1 MLRLYKLSAF
11 VFGLLMLVAPGCR
24 KSDNAKLPNLQRVP
38 VPLFTVDQTM
48 DVLIQE
54 PDKFKGKF
62 TVDLYFKDD
71 VKPKSMDIVVAR
83 NEDYGNVKVY
93 KSNVTTF
100 PTTYE
105 VTGQELATLFGI
117 PITDIKPGDTF
128 EFGSNM
134 TLQNGTVVP
143 MFSPVGIG
151 YGTGITNLPNA
162 SVLATFRAVCP
173 LDINSF
179 VGSASVEDPKFLEAT
194 YPVTVSVEGTD
205 VLKITGFAGDASSVL
220 RIKIINRTQTATI
233 AEQVF
238 AADFFGYHNAKA
250 VGTGVVDA
258 CDNKIAMNLAFSVDE
273 GSFGSFTV
281 TLVK

>member
-1 MLRLYKLSAF
+1 MLRLYKMSAC
-11 VFGLLMLVAPGCR
+11 VFGLLMLVAGCR
-24 KSDNAKLPNLQRVP
+24 KSDNPKLPNLERVP
-38 VPLFTVDQTM
+38 VPKYTVDETM

-54 PDKFKGKF
+54 PDKFRGKF

-83 NEDYGNVKVY
+83 NEDYGNVKVF

-100 PTTYE
+100 PVTYE

-117 PITDIKPGDTF
+117 PLTDIKPGDIF

-134 TLQNGTVVP
+134 TLQSGKVVP

-151 YGTGITNLPNA
+151 YGTGITNLPDA
-162 SVLATFRAVCP
+162 SVLATYRAVCP
-173 LDINSF
+173 LDINNF
-179 VGSASVEDPKFLEAT
+179 VGSATIEDPKFLEAT
-194 YPVTVSVEGTD
+194 YPVTVSLEGAD
-205 VLKITGFAGDASSVL
+205 VLKITGFAADAASVL
-220 RIKIINRTQTATI
+220 RVKITNRTQTAAI
-233 AEQVF
+233 ASQIF
-238 AADFFGYHNAKA
+238 AADFFGYHNARA

-258 CDNKIAMNLAFSVDE
+258 CNNKIAMNLAFSVDE